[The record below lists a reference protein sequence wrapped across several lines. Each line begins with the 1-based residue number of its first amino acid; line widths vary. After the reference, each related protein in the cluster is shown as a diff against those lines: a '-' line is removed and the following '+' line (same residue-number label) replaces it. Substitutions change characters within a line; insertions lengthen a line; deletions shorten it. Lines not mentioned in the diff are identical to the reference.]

1 MSDKRTL
8 IDLCEV
14 GKEAASDGLVTDDE
28 NMVLSLQLHDY
39 RLQAGYEILVRLQM
53 RERNN

>member
-1 MSDKRTL
+1 MSDRRTL

-28 NMVLSLQLHDY
+28 NMVLSLQLHDN
-39 RLQAGYEILVRLQM
+39 RLKTGDEVLVRL
-53 RERNN
+53 RKKERNN